1 MFNKVVNIPEN
12 RRYERDAL
20 VSSIGNSDLVVL
32 ALINLL
38 CVDFLS
44 YLRGKGLWG
53 RPTSLCRGGLL
64 PTEGL
69 VANSLLKNLI
79 CESF

>member
-1 MFNKVVNIPEN
+1 MLTNGGYCVVLSWKKCKRLFNKVINIPEN

-38 CVDFLS
+38 YLIFLS

-53 RPTSLCRGGLL
+53 RPISLCRG
-64 PTEGL
+64 
-69 VANSLLKNLI
+69 
-79 CESF
+79 